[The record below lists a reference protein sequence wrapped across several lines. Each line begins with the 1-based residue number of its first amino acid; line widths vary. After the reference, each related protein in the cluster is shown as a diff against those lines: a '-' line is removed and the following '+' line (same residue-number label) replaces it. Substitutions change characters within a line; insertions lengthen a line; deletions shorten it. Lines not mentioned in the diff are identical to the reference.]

1 MLCTAHAGGGSHSCG
16 LGALSRSA
24 EAGSECCGRETA
36 SPRHSPPPTLTRT
49 RLPWAPSRPRA
60 LGGTLQQRRIACTV
74 LAGDEYT
81 GLLAAAGCG
90 EKRRRPD
97 VCDRRLARRATLG
110 LWARGRALWCASLV
124 GEYVSPCVSFDERHL
139 LARVWCTGGRWRAA
153 YRGILLGEAGRTVMR
168 GAAIWLLLRL
178 ESGARGA
185 WAAAGGAR
193 LSQHRRRGPG
203 ACVAKQ
209 TACGDSVLRRGEG
222 GEGRGG
228 EGSAPR
234 TPLCTPPVPPPPPHP
249 SYHTYFSRFLTTSSL
264 LD

>member
-60 LGGTLQQRRIACTV
+60 LGGTLQRRRIACTV
-74 LAGDEYT
+74 LAGDECT

-110 LWARGRALWCASLV
+110 LWARGRACGSKA
-124 GEYVSPCVSFDERHL
+124 
-139 LARVWCTGGRWRAA
+139 
-153 YRGILLGEAGRTVMR
+153 
-168 GAAIWLLLRL
+168 
-178 ESGARGA
+178 GARGA

-193 LSQHRRRGPG
+193 LSQHRRRGRVRALRSRRRAAARSFDEVRAAKGG
-203 ACVAKQ
+203 AAK
-209 TACGDSVLRRGEG
+209 G
-222 GEGRGG
+222 
-228 EGSAPR
+228 APR
-234 TPLCTPPVPPPPPHP
+234 GRHCVLLLYLPLLLTL
-249 SYHTYFSRFLTTSSL
+249 LTTLTFPDS
-264 LD
+264 

>member
-74 LAGDEYT
+74 LAGDECT

-139 LARVWCTGGRWRAA
+139 LARVGCTGGRWRAA

-193 LSQHRRRGPG
+193 LSQHRRRGRVRALRSRRRAAARSFDEVRAAKGG
-203 ACVAKQ
+203 AAK
-209 TACGDSVLRRGEG
+209 G
-222 GEGRGG
+222 
-228 EGSAPR
+228 APR
-234 TPLCTPPVPPPPPHP
+234 GRHCVLLLYLPLLLTL
-249 SYHTYFSRFLTTSSL
+249 LTTLTFPDS
-264 LD
+264 

>member
-1 MLCTAHAGGGSHSCG
+1 MLCTAHTAGGSHSCG

-74 LAGDEYT
+74 LAGDECT

-110 LWARGRALWCASLV
+110 LWARGRACGSKA
-124 GEYVSPCVSFDERHL
+124 
-139 LARVWCTGGRWRAA
+139 
-153 YRGILLGEAGRTVMR
+153 
-168 GAAIWLLLRL
+168 
-178 ESGARGA
+178 GARGA